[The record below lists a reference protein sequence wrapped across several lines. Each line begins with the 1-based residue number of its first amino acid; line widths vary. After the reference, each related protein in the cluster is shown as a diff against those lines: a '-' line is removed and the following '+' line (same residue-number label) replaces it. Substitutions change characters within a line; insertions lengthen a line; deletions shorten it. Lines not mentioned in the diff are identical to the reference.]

1 MNKYKILFSIKAKN
15 DLKLIVS
22 YIKNN
27 LLEPNI
33 AQKYA
38 KLIQNEIKGL
48 EYSPKKFPILDIKIK
63 GYKEIRKLTVKK
75 YIIFYIVEEENKTV
89 IINRILGGSMNWQNE
104 I

>member
-15 DLKLIVS
+15 DLKLIIS

-38 KLIQNEIKGL
+38 KLIQNEIKSL

-63 GYKEIRKLTVKK
+63 SYKEIRKLTVKK
-75 YIIFYIVEEENKTV
+75 YIIFYIIDEENKTV